1 MPELRERLA
10 ENLDEARWEWLI
22 PHHEREV
29 VVVVNEELDLLDVG
43 EAIASDN
50 TSSVQH
56 WINEQLIYKPSVQQV
71 SVWNNNR
78 GKRFNALIVDPFV
91 LVQELSA

>member
-1 MPELRERLA
+1 MADLREKLA

-22 PHHEREV
+22 PHHEREM

-43 EAIASDN
+43 EAIANDN
-50 TSSVQH
+50 ASSVQH
-56 WINEQLIYKPSVQQV
+56 WINQQLIYKPSVQQV

-78 GKRFNALIVDPFV
+78 GQRFNALIVDPFV